1 MSDEVK
7 NEDAVIRH
15 REIVIS
21 VDETSDDRQELS
33 VTTPKDMDVAR
44 VLGTIDIAK
53 MQILQQLYSTSR

>member
-1 MSDEVK
+1 MSNDQNDK
-7 NEDAVIRH
+7 VIRH

-21 VDETSDDRQELS
+21 VDETGNDRQELS